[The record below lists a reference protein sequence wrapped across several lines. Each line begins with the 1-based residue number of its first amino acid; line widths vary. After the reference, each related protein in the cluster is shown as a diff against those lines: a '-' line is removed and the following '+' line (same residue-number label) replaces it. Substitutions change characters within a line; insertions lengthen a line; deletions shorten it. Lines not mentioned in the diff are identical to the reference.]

1 MRIAYLVPGP
11 MHLTEMGAAEMD
23 RRRERLRSWA
33 FEGTEVDVVSVERGP
48 ATIESIYEEYLTL
61 VPGAQRIRELERSG
75 YDAVIIGCFGDP
87 GLDGYREIVDM
98 LVVGPASAS
107 MALAATLGNRF
118 GIVTVTESIVHSM
131 RRLAWDTGVL
141 DALAAVRFIDTP
153 VLEVHKNRETAV
165 EKMVDEGRRAIDDGA
180 DTLVL
185 GCMTMGFLDV
195 AEDMS
200 TQLGVPVVN
209 PAGAA
214 LKFAEATVSVGLS
227 HSRRAY
233 FTPPKV
239 SAGQSIDE
247 LLVEGDLD
255 IGTRAKT
262 LS

>member
-11 MHLTEMGAAEMD
+11 MHLTEMGAAEME
-23 RRRERLRSWA
+23 RRKEKLSSWA
-33 FEGTEVDVVSVERGP
+33 FVGTDVDVVAVDRGP
-48 ATIESIYEEYLTL
+48 ATIESMYEEYLTL
-61 VPGAQRIRELERSG
+61 APGAERIKQLEHDG
-75 YDAVIIGCFGDP
+75 YDAAIIGCFGDP

-107 MALAATLGNRF
+107 MALGVTLGNRF
-118 GIVTVTESIVHSM
+118 GIVTVTESIVHSL

-141 DALAAVRFIDTP
+141 DALATVRFIDTP

-165 EKMVDEGRRAIDDGA
+165 QKMVVEGRRAIADGA

-200 TQLGVPVVN
+200 AELGVPVVN
-209 PAGAA
+209 PAKAA
-214 LKFAEATVSVGLS
+214 LKSAESTVSIGLS
-227 HSRRAY
+227 HSMRAY
-233 FTPPKV
+233 YTPPKV

-255 IGTRAKT
+255 IGTGAKT